1 MEETKMTDDHV
12 AECKAE
18 HHPINQD
25 NITNKDLAMS
35 DKEDI
40 AYLESRIIKM
50 EREKKEQHDGQTVM
64 VITFGSLLA
73 AGLMNRF
80 DPLLT
85 GMLSW
90 PIMGAVYLVRAL
102 WK

>member
-1 MEETKMTDDHV
+1 MTDDHV

-18 HHPINQD
+18 RHPINQD

-40 AYLESRIIKM
+40 AYLQSRIIKM

-73 AGLMNRF
+73 AGLMTRF

-85 GMLSW
+85 GMLMW